1 MQFVPIV
8 DGRAA
13 HGALRQRDEEHAE
26 NARADEVRDHRIEE
40 YHDRTVNT
48 TCVVACYECPR

>member
-40 YHDRTVNT
+40 YHDRT
-48 TCVVACYECPR
+48 